1 MEVSDN
7 ALNVW
12 PSKLRFDCDI
22 DGPCQTQGCIYS
34 SVLSGEV
41 SAGYNLLTWP
51 LKLQGIDIPSILM
64 SIVWLFRRKI
74 ANTCWTFIM
83 NCTAV
88 VMDCTPSHKA
98 RFIRDI
104 LWDYSCNLNYIIIK
118 KQW

>member
-41 SAGYNLLTWP
+41 SAGYNLLT
-51 LKLQGIDIPSILM
+51 
-64 SIVWLFRRKI
+64 
-74 ANTCWTFIM
+74 
-83 NCTAV
+83 
-88 VMDCTPSHKA
+88 
-98 RFIRDI
+98 
-104 LWDYSCNLNYIIIK
+104 
-118 KQW
+118 